1 MMKKISRFR
10 LFVLLF
16 CAAGLWTAGL
26 FGFAARVNQK
36 PADETLKTDAIV
48 ALTGGTER
56 LSTAVDLLKRGL
68 AEKLLIS
75 GVDRKVDR
83 LNLSQAIDELPPELN
98 DKIEL
103 GHIARNTTENALE
116 SLAWMKKNGFT
127 SLRLV
132 TASYHMP
139 RSYSEFK
146 NIMPDFTILPHPVFP
161 QTFKHADWWKW
172 RGSTALIVSEYTKFL
187 FVSLRNLLPRRLTG
201 FDFSEVF
208 EK

>member
-1 MMKKISRFR
+1 MTKKIRRFC
-10 LFVLLF
+10 LYVLLP
-16 CAAGLWTAGL
+16 CLALWITGLL
-26 FGFAARVNQK
+26 CFAALVNKK
-36 PADETLKTDAIV
+36 PVDENTKTEAIV

-56 LSTAVDLLKRGL
+56 LATAVELLKQGK
-68 AEKLLIS
+68 AQKLLIS
-75 GVDRKVDR
+75 GVDRKVDW
-83 LNLSQAIDELPPELN
+83 LNLAQTIDELPPELN
-98 DKIEL
+98 DKIVL
-103 GHIARNTTENALE
+103 GHVARNTMENALE
-116 SLAWMKKNGFT
+116 SLAWMKRNGFT

-146 NIMPDFTILPHPVFP
+146 NVMPDIKILPHPVFP

-187 FVSLRNLLPRRLTG
+187 FVSLRNLLPRRLPA
-201 FDFSEVF
+201 FDSSEVL

>member
-1 MMKKISRFR
+1 MTKKIRRFC
-10 LFVLLF
+10 LYMLLP
-16 CAAGLWTAGL
+16 CLALWVTGLL
-26 FGFAARVNQK
+26 CFAALVNKK
-36 PADETLKTDAIV
+36 PVDENTKTEAIV

-56 LSTAVDLLKRGL
+56 LATAVELLKQGK
-68 AEKLLIS
+68 AQKLLIS
-75 GVDRKVDR
+75 GVDRKVDW
-83 LNLSQAIDELPPELN
+83 LNLAQTIDELPPELN
-98 DKIEL
+98 DKIVL
-103 GHIARNTTENALE
+103 GHVARNTTENALE
-116 SLAWMKKNGFT
+116 SLAWMKRNGFT

-146 NIMPDFTILPHPVFP
+146 NVMPDIKILPHPVFP

-187 FVSLRNLLPRRLTG
+187 FVSLRNLLPRRLPA
-201 FDFSEVF
+201 FDSSEVL